1 MAFCDADKVRFL
13 FFALFSCF
21 PIYSNCHKRTTSI
34 NHKTTSNIYHGGTA
48 STISSPQEQP

>member
-21 PIYSNCHKRTTSI
+21 PIYSSCHKRTTSI
-34 NHKTTSNIYHGGTA
+34 NTRTTSNLSGA
-48 STISSPQEQP
+48 STLSRTQEQS